1 MPKMDRKEKRFWEL
15 FHGFKNEKA
24 IPEVTDRLFYKEME
38 LYDEHLEYISRRVKK
53 VDRLE
58 MNETYVTDTGLEA
71 LTKMERIKELQL
83 KSLEGVTDAA
93 IPVLSQI
100 KGLEL
105 LHLGGT
111 SVTVNGAK
119 GLSAAANLNRLIL
132 SRGNA
137 TDAEIEALKA
147 ALPNCDV
154 AVNP

>member
-1 MPKMDRKEKRFWEL
+1 
-15 FHGFKNEKA
+15 
-24 IPEVTDRLFYKEME
+24 
-38 LYDEHLEYISRRVKK
+38 DEHLEYISRRVKK